1 MIEIKTAED
10 FKACKGKDGYFI
22 IADTTGR
29 KLHSTRCVF
38 VDIAHFSAKAIDNA
52 NKNGQYFFTD
62 DFFEAREYP
71 KVKKCE
77 ACRRF
82 I

>member
-1 MIEIKTAED
+1 MIEITTVEEFKT
-10 FKACKGKDGYFI
+10 CKGTEGYFVVTD
-22 IADTTGR
+22 ATGR
-29 KLHSTRCVF
+29 KLHSNRCTF
-38 VDIAHFSAKAIDNA
+38 VDLKHYSEKVLDNG
-52 NKNGQYFFTD
+52 NKNGKYFFTD

-82 I
+82 L